1 MVKMNFAKMTPAQRE
16 ASYVI
21 AKSRTITVLQLKLV
35 VITASCT
42 CLALVVYGTN
52 IGSIIGYSL
61 TPGQRAGLFLTPLLE
76 QILVGILLGDGSIR
90 RPGNSNPIIIFKQ
103 RFIHIDYILHLA
115 LQLSPILSQ

>member
-1 MVKMNFAKMTPAQRE
+1 M
-16 ASYVI
+16 
-21 AKSRTITVLQLKLV
+21 

-52 IGSIIGYSL
+52 IKSIIGYTL

-76 QILVGILLGDGSIR
+76 QILVGILLGDGSILA
-90 RPGNSNPIIIFKQ
+90 GNSNPIIIFKQ